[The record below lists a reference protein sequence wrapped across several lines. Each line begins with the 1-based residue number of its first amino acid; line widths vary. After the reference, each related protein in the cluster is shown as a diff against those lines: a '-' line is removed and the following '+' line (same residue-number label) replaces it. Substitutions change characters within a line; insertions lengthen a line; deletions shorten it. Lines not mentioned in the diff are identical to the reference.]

1 MLKVK
6 EFCLDSFTNLAFFVM
21 FWNKS
26 ELSGWPS
33 QPYFLS
39 SKEVK
44 QFHGKQK
51 EPCICTGLHW
61 FPIWRLSLIGDFW
74 FAVQMWKYF
83 QLSATWTLL
92 NHVNSVERFLN
103 QKKFF
108 FVLYSY
114 IGMMYSYFL
123 VCMSLS
129 NLPTCVVHQ
138 IFTTITQSICPYR
151 ILLLSTTACTDGQA
165 SRVYFVGD
173 LIILRF
179 PWLRVIIFRLRA
191 VIVFSI
197 VVIVFVL

>member
-6 EFCLDSFTNLAFFVM
+6 DFCLDSITNLAFFVM

-74 FAVQMWKYF
+74 FAKSR
-83 QLSATWTLL
+83 QLCGT
-92 NHVNSVERFLN
+92 FLES
-103 QKKFF
+103 KEVF

-151 ILLLSTTACTDGQA
+151 ILLLRTTACTDGQA

-191 VIVFSI
+191 VIVFAI

>member
-1 MLKVK
+1 MTL
-6 EFCLDSFTNLAFFVM
+6 TAIFFVQQGSKTISWQTERTLHLHWSTLVSYLKTFLDWRFLICSTNVGVFSVVSNM
-21 FWNKS
+21 NSTKS
-26 ELSGWPS
+26 RQLCGT
-33 QPYFLS
+33 FLE
-39 SKEVK
+39 SKEV
-44 QFHGKQK
+44 
-51 EPCICTGLHW
+51 
-61 FPIWRLSLIGDFW
+61 
-74 FAVQMWKYF
+74 
-83 QLSATWTLL
+83 
-92 NHVNSVERFLN
+92 
-103 QKKFF
+103 F

-151 ILLLSTTACTDGQA
+151 ILLLRTTACTDGQA

>member
-6 EFCLDSFTNLAFFVM
+6 DFCLDSFTNHAFFVM

-103 QKKFF
+103 QKNFF
-108 FVLYSY
+108 CS
-114 IGMMYSYFL
+114 
-123 VCMSLS
+123 
-129 NLPTCVVHQ
+129 
-138 IFTTITQSICPYR
+138 IFIHR
-151 ILLLSTTACTDGQA
+151 DDVLLLPSM
-165 SRVYFVGD
+165 Y
-173 LIILRF
+173 
-179 PWLRVIIFRLRA
+179 
-191 VIVFSI
+191 
-197 VVIVFVL
+197 VVIQFTYVRSSSDIHHYHAKYLPIQNTSS

>member
-6 EFCLDSFTNLAFFVM
+6 DFCLDSFTNLAFFVM

-74 FAVQMWKYF
+74 FAVQMWEYF

-92 NHVNSVERFLN
+92 
-103 QKKFF
+103 
-108 FVLYSY
+108 
-114 IGMMYSYFL
+114 
-123 VCMSLS
+123 SLES
-129 NLPTCVVHQ
+129 KEVFSCS
-138 IFTTITQSICPYR
+138 IFIHR
-151 ILLLSTTACTDGQA
+151 DDVLLLPSM
-165 SRVYFVGD
+165 Y
-173 LIILRF
+173 
-179 PWLRVIIFRLRA
+179 
-191 VIVFSI
+191 
-197 VVIVFVL
+197 VVIQFTYVRSSSDIHHYHAKYLPIQNTSS